1 MQIEM
6 DISIPSRYKGTDQ
19 EWYSSALVRNS
30 MDIQY
35 YQTQLESF
43 LKLENPDQDDI
54 TFIKNMIEMLFIER
68 SVYSEKYVEAVKRGK

>member
-1 MQIEM
+1 M
-6 DISIPSRYKGTDQ
+6 DISIPARYKGSDQ

-30 MDIQY
+30 LDIQY

-54 TFIKNMIEMLFIER
+54 KFIKNMIEMLFIER
-68 SVYSEKYVEAVKRGK
+68 SVYSEKYVEAIKRGK